1 VKMVYIFAYLH
12 PGAIWIIAAVFPAC
26 AAMRLAR
33 FNAETDE
40 DDDHM
45 HFSGLP
51 SPAAA
56 ASIAGFAILFYTTRI
71 ASQEPGKEWL
81 AELDRVLQYI
91 LPFFT
96 LLVAA
101 LMVSRIP
108 YPHIVNQVFRGQ
120 RSFGHLVALVFALAA
135 VMLVRGYAVAI
146 LCVLFVLVPPIKY
159 LWQRLHQPATESE
172 PLF

>member
-1 VKMVYIFAYLH
+1 M
-12 PGAIWIIAAVFPAC
+12 PAC
-26 AAMRLAR
+26 AALRLAR
-33 FNAETDE
+33 FDVESAD

-56 ASIAGFAILFYTTRI
+56 GAIAGFAIMFYTLRTRDENVLMFAGEI
-71 ASQEPGKEWL
+71 
-81 AELDRVLQYI
+81 DRVLQYM

-96 LLVAA
+96 VVVAL

-108 YPHIVNQVFRGQ
+108 YPHVVNQVFRGQ
-120 RSFGHLVALVFALAA
+120 RSFGHVVALIFALVALMVI
-135 VMLVRGYAVAI
+135 RGYSIPIVF
-146 LCVLFVLVPPIKY
+146 CCFVFSGPVRYCYEKVVE
-159 LWQRLHQPATESE
+159 PATRRD